1 MTQPGLNWFQA
12 TLLVIAAAGFGR
24 RVSWTADSTTEPP
37 PGCKLTFLSAVMG
50 SVNNLIFRALV
61 PGWLYQFL
69 LLIKV
74 PYLSSRA
81 LFTRLAFDD
90 LRIHMLDLV
99 ASARAEITSGEH
111 SKASGAALLRNLVEA
126 NMNQAGDEEKLTE
139 GEVLSNIFV
148 SVQCSFLP
156 DMVETSAHTLC
167 FAFVLLAL
175 YPDCQQNLYE
185 EITRVWSTD
194 IPLTQLTTSA
204 KEYTAACIR
213 ETLRMFPAEPR
224 ISKDAHADTVLPGTY
239 FTPGSKETRRFS
251 MAVPAGSVIVLDVWA
266 LHMSPLHWGEDAA
279 EFKPERFIDTGS
291 YQWPRN
297 AFMPFSG
304 GARSCIGQRFALV
317 EMVGIL
323 ASVVHRYRIQVPD
336 DLVKKPFEEQKEALL
351 KWTTGITLTP
361 SNARVKLSRRV

>member
-1 MTQPGLNWFQA
+1 M
-12 TLLVIAAAGFGR
+12 
-24 RVSWTADSTTEPP
+24 SWTAESTTEPP
-37 PGCKLTFLSAVMG
+37 PGCKLTFRSAVMG
-50 SVNNLIFRALV
+50 SVNNLIFRALA
-61 PGWLYQFL
+61 PGWFYQFSS
-69 LLIKV
+69 LIKV

-81 LFTRLAFDD
+81 LFTQLAFDD
-90 LRIHMLDLV
+90 LRTHMVDLV

-111 SKASGAALLRNLVEA
+111 SGASGAALLRNLVEA
-126 NMNQAGDEEKLTE
+126 NMNQDGESEKLTE

-148 SVQCSFLP
+148 FLLAGH
-156 DMVETSAHTLC
+156 ETSAHTLC

-224 ISKDAHADTVLPGTY
+224 LPKDVHTDTVLPGTC
-239 FTPGSKETRRFS
+239 FTTGSKESLVETAKFS
-251 MAVPAGSVIVLDVWA
+251 MAIPAGSVVVLDIWA
-266 LHMSPLHWGEDAA
+266 LHMNPLYWGEDAA
-279 EFKPERFIDTGS
+279 EFKPERFIDTPS
-291 YQWPRN
+291 HQWPRN
-297 AFMPFSG
+297 AFFPFSG

-323 ASVVHRYRIQVPD
+323 ASVVRRYRIRVPD
-336 DLVKKPFEEQKEALL
+336 DLAKKPFEEQKVELL
-351 KWTTGITLTP
+351 KWTTGMSLTP
-361 SNARVKLSRRV
+361 LNARVKLCRRV